1 MTGSD
6 DPIRTDYVT
15 TSANRYP
22 NGLFINLDP
31 IRLALIEHSVGKWKS
46 IALPIDE
53 EVQSWIRHSPKNR
66 RFHITVKRLNEGLN
80 GAQTLDDVVRAFDEY
95 LKTFIPGKWHRQHL
109 DGQNVVLNIL
119 TEQRAALIPW
129 VAEHKSHWL
138 NEKTKAKKA
147 GSDFSSRVAL
157 EMHPNAK
164 GERQLV
170 SVAEGRYNFTHARL
184 LRSTNC
190 RHYSEVS
197 LKFCRDFVELA
208 NKNASGNT
216 EKTRENFRTA
226 TSKMLRGLAGPPSD
240 LSKDWRAHIT
250 PGQRRDSCSEAN
262 SWWVL
267 DPEIGHPSFER
278 WQHIFSAYL
287 ENQEQTNTTRVHKA
301 KYLREGLLKWLRTY
315 GDILSSPEDLTA
327 ADFVQTGGSNNLNG
341 GLTFEEFILNQN
353 EELMRKGEGGPE
365 ALARIAATPGQMF
378 DYIIK
383 NRPHLYGH
391 SRNHVPSRLGQY
403 PTGVTSIGERP
414 SKTQKSILPVTIVE
428 MALKI
433 LSEDDAAWPK
443 QQRMCRAEVY
453 DPEEQCWMEKYFP
466 GPAVLLE
473 TLFSLPL
480 RGLQARYL
488 DSGEFDEFLVDA
500 SGNQTFNT
508 NAKAMKG
515 RQRGFCQIMSTALG
529 EQAFPGF
536 RVNTNKSSVKK
547 APGVEEPYDI
557 PWHKKDLLGKLC
569 DLRDWQTKFNPADKL
584 LKRCQLPCDNTPD
597 SELATEFVFLFRD
610 AGRQRTINKF
620 ADIRTLAPLGSG
632 KIVSL
637 FLLLLR
643 EIQDR
648 ILSEEQREIQLV
660 EVDEKGKISSNFT
673 IHALRA
679 SLITHFIEAGLP
691 VHIVS
696 EFVAGHANLI
706 MTLYYNK
713 TNPATI
719 SDLLNDAAA
728 KLEGLET
735 DEYLTLLY
743 EQSDDSFRDA
753 FVFPSDHNNAF
764 RELEPG
770 LWHTRI
776 DGICPVACTRCH
788 EGMVVQQEDK
798 KWRKRAE
805 YTSITRNEFSCGRCR
820 FNLTGP
826 MFLSGQVIVHTNL
839 VYTLREKARARSEL
853 IKRHAN
859 LLESG
864 SKFKTTQSQKNIN
877 KLSDEIDELMVD
889 LSFRTQRIN
898 QSIVLLQKAK
908 GRGKGNALITGLE
921 EADLDAVLVE
931 TSEEA
936 LTAMVSEAQ
945 FLHPEV
951 GQGSAPS
958 RHRLLIQKLLSE
970 NGFDDL
976 LIRLPEDIQ
985 HEASVKLTQF
995 LRRNVGEKGL
1005 NDLFSG
1011 ITSLAEFGLINDF
1024 EKEVQN
1030 FREIKVG
1037 DGILAMID
1045 GSTISDGVL
1054 EGLENE

>member
-1 MTGSD
+1 MTRSD
-6 DPIRTDYVT
+6 NPIQTDYVT
-15 TSANRYP
+15 TSANGYP

-31 IRLALIEHSVGKWKS
+31 IRLALIEHSVAKWKS
-46 IALPIDE
+46 IALAIDG
-53 EVQSWIRHSPKNR
+53 EVQSWIRDSPKNR
-66 RFHITVKRLNEGLN
+66 RFHETVKRLNEKLRRS
-80 GAQTLDDVVRAFDEY
+80 QTLDDVVHAFDEY
-95 LKTFIPGKWHRQHL
+95 LKSFMLGDWHRQHL
-109 DGQNVVLNIL
+109 DGQNVVLNVL
-119 TEQRAALIPW
+119 TEQRAALFPW
-129 VAEHKSHWL
+129 VTDHKAHWL
-138 NEKTKAKKA
+138 NEKTKIRKA
-147 GSDFSSRVAL
+147 GSDFSYRIGL
-157 EMHPNAK
+157 EMHPNDE

-170 SVAEGRYNFTHARL
+170 SAAERRDNFTHARL

-197 LKFCRDFVELA
+197 LQFCRAFVELA
-208 NKNASGNT
+208 YTNAMGKT
-216 EKTRENFRTA
+216 EKAKEHFRTA
-226 TSKMLRGLAGPPSD
+226 TSKMLRDLAGPPSD
-240 LSKDWRAHIT
+240 YSKDWRAHIT
-250 PGQRRDSCSEAN
+250 PGQRRDACGEAN

-278 WQHIFSAYL
+278 WQAIFSAYL
-287 ENQEQTNTTRVHKA
+287 EHQEKTNTTRVTKA
-301 KYLREGLLKWLRTY
+301 KHLREGLLKWLRAF
-315 GDILSSPEDLTA
+315 GDILSNPEGLTA
-327 ADFVQTGGSNNLNG
+327 ADFVQTGGRNNLAG
-341 GLTFEEFILNQN
+341 GLTFEEFILKQN
-353 EELMRKGEGGPE
+353 DELMKKGEGGPE
-365 ALARIAATPGQMF
+365 ALARTAAAPGQMF

-391 SRNHVPSRLGQY
+391 ARNLVPSRLGQY

-414 SKTQKSILPVTIVE
+414 SKTQKSILPATILE

-433 LSEDDAAWPK
+433 LSEDNAAWPK
-443 QQRMCRAEVY
+443 KQRMCRAEVY
-453 DPEEQCWMEKYFP
+453 DPERQCWVDEYFP

-500 SGNQTFNT
+500 SGNQTRNT
-508 NAKAMKG
+508 NPEALKG
-515 RQRGFCQIMSTALG
+515 RQIGFCQMMSTALG
-529 EQAFPGF
+529 EHAFPGF
-536 RVNTNKSSVKK
+536 RISTNKSSVKK
-547 APGVEEPYDI
+547 APGIEEPYDI
-557 PWHKKDLLGKLC
+557 PWHKKDLLEKMC
-569 DLRDWQTKFNPADKL
+569 ALRDWQSKFNPADRL
-584 LKRCQLPCDNTPD
+584 VKRCQLPNDNTPD

-610 AGRQRTINKF
+610 AGRQKTTKKF
-620 ADIRTLAPLGSG
+620 ADVKTLAPLASD
-632 KIVSL
+632 KVVDL

-648 ILSEEQREIQLV
+648 IQSEEQREIQLV
-660 EVDEKGKISSNFT
+660 EIDEKEKLSSNFT

-728 KLEGLET
+728 KMEVLET
-735 DEYLTLLY
+735 DKYLTLLY
-743 EQSDDSFRDA
+743 EQSDDSFREA
-753 FVFPSDHNNAF
+753 FVFPSDHNSAF

-798 KWRKRAE
+798 EKKKKAE
-805 YTSITRNEFSCGRCR
+805 YAAITRNEFSCGRCR

-839 VYTLREKARARSEL
+839 VYTLREKGRARSEV
-853 IKRHAN
+853 IKWHADLLTTGSN
-859 LLESG
+859 L
-864 SKFKTTQSQKNIN
+864 KATQNQKMIN
-877 KLSDEIDELMVD
+877 KLSDEIDELLVD

-898 QSIVLLQKAK
+898 QSIVLLQKTRS
-908 GRGKGNALITGLE
+908 GGKENALITGME
-921 EADLDAVLVE
+921 EADLDAVLVD

-936 LTAMVSEAQ
+936 LTAIVSEAQ
-945 FLHPEV
+945 FFHPDV

-970 NGFDDL
+970 NGFSDL
-976 LIRLPEDIQ
+976 LIRLPEDVQ

-995 LRRNVGEKGL
+995 LRRNVGEQGV
-1005 NDLFSG
+1005 NDLLSG
-1011 ITSLAEFGLINDF
+1011 IRNLAEFGLLNDF
-1024 EKEVQN
+1024 ENEIQS
-1030 FREIKVG
+1030 FREIEVNKGIFKVA
-1037 DGILAMID
+1037 DGPTV
-1045 GSTISDGVL
+1045 GRGVGEVL
-1054 EGLENE
+1054 EGE